1 MKEVRGGNKGP
12 SPRLCPL
19 ALTAVGS
26 IGTLEGQ
33 GVSNPGYLNTY
44 RFQRSESENGEL
56 YNLLKQFWGLEAT
69 GITPQVE
76 RPLSPKEKL
85 AFDKVNDST
94 GLTVGGIMLPCLGNM
109 EDQNY
114 RQTDRW
120 QKSTFSQL
128 KRS

>member
-94 GLTVGGIMLPCLGNM
+94 GSTVNLMNSINWPASSVWVFIAQAGRAL
-109 EDQNY
+109 Q
-114 RQTDRW
+114 R
-120 QKSTFSQL
+120 
-128 KRS
+128 